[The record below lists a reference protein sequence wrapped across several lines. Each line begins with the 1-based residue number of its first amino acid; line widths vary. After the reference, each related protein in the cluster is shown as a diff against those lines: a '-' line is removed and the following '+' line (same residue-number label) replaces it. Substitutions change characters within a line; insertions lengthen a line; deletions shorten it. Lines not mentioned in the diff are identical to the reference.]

1 MKEIKN
7 EIKRDIRL
15 EDSILYR
22 CELSSDCYMSL
33 TQFPWKSYQ
42 DVFVAIDKIILKFI
56 WKGKGDRIGKWL
68 WKWNWMTLLKMNRQ
82 NYSKFYME
90 RQRW

>member
-56 WKGKGDRIGKWL
+56 WKGKGTRTGQTI
-68 WKWNWMTLLKMNRQ
+68 
-82 NYSKFYME
+82 F
-90 RQRW
+90 

>member
-42 DVFVAIDKIILKFI
+42 DVFVAIDKIILNLY
-56 WKGKGDRIGKWL
+56 GKAKVI
-68 WKWNWMTLLKMNRQ
+68 
-82 NYSKFYME
+82 E
-90 RQRW
+90 